1 MTRKSFPVHKYLAI
15 YVFLQTFQQVIVSFI
30 TIPSTNT
37 IQDISF
43 FIIYNLFFISA
54 IYLYKKKNY
63 SLLFFLSIFSLFKLE
78 TNVFNY
84 SIGFAANLKLFL
96 YDKLG
101 ITFDFGDSAFSFN
114 FLDSGNFIVAL
125 NLSMLPVF
133 YFYYK
138 DKKAVT
144 EST

>member
-1 MTRKSFPVHKYLAI
+1 MTNKTFPAHKYLAI
-15 YVFLQTFQQVIVSFI
+15 YVFLQTFQQVIVLILSFP
-30 TIPSTNT
+30 TKNMLE
-37 IQDISF
+37 DILL
-43 FIIYNLFFISA
+43 FIIYGLYNVST

-63 SLLFFLSIFSLFKLE
+63 SLLIYLSTLSLLE
-78 TNVFNY
+78 LKTNGFNY
-84 SIGFAANLKLFL
+84 SIGFAANLKLFV

-101 ITFDFGDSAFSFN
+101 VVFDFGEIASGIN

-133 YFYYK
+133 YFYFK
-138 DKKAVT
+138 DKKNDT

>member
-1 MTRKSFPVHKYLAI
+1 MTSKSFPAHKYLAI
-15 YVFLQTFQQVIVSFI
+15 YVFLQTFQQVIVLILSFP
-30 TIPSTNT
+30 TKNMLE
-37 IQDISF
+37 DILL
-43 FIIYNLFFISA
+43 FIIYGLYNVSS

-63 SLLFFLSIFSLFKLE
+63 SLLIYLSVLSLFELK

-84 SIGFAANLKLFL
+84 SIGFAANLKLFV

-101 ITFDFGDSAFSFN
+101 VVFDFGEIASGIN
-114 FLDSGNFIVAL
+114 FLDSGNFTVAL